1 MRDCPCNGCV
11 PPKRH
16 EACHDHC
23 IEYKEWKQPIVD
35 SYDQRATAVNRR
47 MLNDD
52 MYRAMEKRLK
62 QRLKRR

>member
-1 MRDCPCNGCV
+1 MRGCPCYKCEE
-11 PPKRH
+11 RY

-23 IEYKEWKQPIVD
+23 DKYKTWKKPLAD
-35 SYDQRATAVNRR
+35 SYDQRANAVNRR